1 MMLWGMGAIGILVST
16 SVAAAPQSALDQG
29 EALPLDSANGAYSV
43 SVRNAKGKVGE
54 SATIVVTIKAG
65 SGFKANSKYPHKI
78 KKLSASGVD
87 LPSGSV
93 TGSVQGKNVVFSVP
107 VTPTS
112 AGTHNVTGQIRFSV
126 CNDSQCLIK
135 KAPLAASVTAS

>member
-1 MMLWGMGAIGILVST
+1 MMLWGLGAVGLLVST
-16 SVAAAPQSALDQG
+16 SVAAAPQD
-29 EALPLDSANGAYSV
+29 EVVPLGGNGAFSV
-43 SVRNAKGKVGE
+43 KVRNAKGKVGE
-54 SATIVVTIKAG
+54 STNIVVTIKAG

-87 LPSGSV
+87 VPSGSIS
-93 TGSVQGKNVVFSVP
+93 GSVQGKNVVFSVP

-112 AGTHNVTGQIRFSV
+112 AGTHNVSGQIRFSV

-135 KAPLAASVTAS
+135 KAPLSASVTAS